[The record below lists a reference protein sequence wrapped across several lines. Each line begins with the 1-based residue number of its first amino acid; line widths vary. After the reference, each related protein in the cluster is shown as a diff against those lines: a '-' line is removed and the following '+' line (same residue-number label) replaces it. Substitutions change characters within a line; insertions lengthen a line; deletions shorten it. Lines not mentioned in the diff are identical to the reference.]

1 MGLGFSTARLR
12 RRPAPPPGRPA
23 EAGYNMVMLI
33 MAITVV
39 SIMVAAVLPL
49 MSTEIRREKEEELIF
64 RGFQYAE
71 GIRAFHLKFGRYPNK
86 LEELLEVQPR
96 HLRQLW
102 KDPMTK
108 DGKWGLIFQNQGTPL
123 QAQIPGNPNNPNN
136 PNDPN
141 NPNPNPNQI
150 NQSANNPYD
159 TNSANGASQTSDPN
173 NPDGSPGLNTPQKG
187 DVVALG
193 PIVGVYSKSAKKSF
207 LVFFGQNHYNEWRFT
222 EDLLRNGSQRAS
234 MPGAPGVGNPGMT
247 VLPNYSVRWLG
258 RPMQFVDQ
266 AMPQNGTMPGSSVA
280 GGATQ
285 TAPTSSSKNPS

>member
-1 MGLGFSTARLR
+1 MVMHPRFRSARLR
-12 RRPAPPPGRPA
+12 RSRAQAGGS

-86 LEELLEVQPR
+86 LEELLEVKPR

-123 QAQIPGNPNNPNN
+123 QAQVPGNPNN

-141 NPNPNPNQI
+141 NPNPNNPNQI
-150 NQSANNPYD
+150 NQSPNNPND
-159 TNSANGASQTSDPN
+159 PNSANGASQTDPN

-207 LVFFGQNHYNEWRFT
+207 LVFFGQSHYNEWRFT

-234 MPGAPGVGNPGMT
+234 IPGAPGVGNPGMT

-285 TAPTSSSKNPS
+285 TAPTTSSKNPS